1 MDDEYLRTSEAHKCA
16 KFLVCFND
24 VTVIRGLILLK
35 QPLMLTVTLSS
46 DEECDHAQLC
56 VQCPVVSAFRTNVCS
71 CINTRQD

>member
-46 DEECDHAQLC
+46 DEECDHAPLC
-56 VQCPVVSAFRTNVCS
+56 V
-71 CINTRQD
+71 